1 MACISTARRIV
12 ADARTGDAF
21 PGHGAIEADADR
33 ADRRI
38 RYRWIVHS
46 ILEREDR
53 AGISAA
59 AGTILHTA
67 IHMEEWK
74 SRFDDGRWNWKDHVV
89 SAILEQPK
97 TFESDPSSF
106 FYVYFLGTSLPSD
119 IRKLQ
124 KLDILQILFIGNRP
138 QVPSCS
144 AL

>member
-1 MACISTARRIV
+1 
-12 ADARTGDAF
+12 
-21 PGHGAIEADADR
+21 
-33 ADRRI
+33 
-38 RYRWIVHS
+38 
-46 ILEREDR
+46 
-53 AGISAA
+53 
-59 AGTILHTA
+59 
-67 IHMEEWK
+67 MEGK
-74 SRFDDGRWNWKDHVV
+74 FRFDDGRWNWKDHVV

-97 TFESDPSSF
+97 TFEGDPSPF